1 MTDRLEQL
9 SAALD
14 GADLP
19 HSVYHDCLHIP
30 LPEGFGTL
38 EIKLWQDGSDSIQL
52 IPGDFHTHLEILAL
66 EYKQDK
72 NTAFATLVEKIFASE
87 FLLVEEIS
95 RDGVSRRT
103 IEASLEDYLN
113 YLPEGSTYSV
123 FNKKG

>member
-1 MTDRLEQL
+1 MSDRLDQL

-19 HSVYHDCLHIP
+19 HNVCHDRIHIP

-38 EIKLWQDGSDSIQL
+38 ELKLWQDGSDSIQL

-66 EYKQDK
+66 EYTQDK
-72 NTAFATLVEKIFASE
+72 STAFAIFAEKIFASE
-87 FLLVEEIS
+87 LLLVEETS
-95 RDGVSRRT
+95 RDGVSRKT
-103 IEASLEDYLN
+103 IEASLEDYLR
-113 YLPEGSTYSV
+113 YFPEGSTYRV